1 MECRL
6 EKEEGGKAVCED
18 GQVVDAGQTKGG
30 LVIEGSCNATQFSS
44 SDGVSFTVACRID
57 CVDSVM
63 GNVSLVCGVE
73 GCARAMGDRLMR
85 TISVVGSV

>member
-18 GQVVDAGQTKGG
+18 GQVGDAGQGG

-63 GNVSLVCGVE
+63 GNVGLVCGIE

>member
-6 EKEEGGKAVCED
+6 EKEEVGKAVCED
-18 GQVVDAGQTKGG
+18 GQVGDAGQGG

-57 CVDSVM
+57 C
-63 GNVSLVCGVE
+63 GE
-73 GCARAMGDRLMR
+73 GTGGRR
-85 TISVVGSV
+85 